1 MPDSEVSMGRRE
13 SDKGALL
20 WKILGGALGIMF
32 TVLFSRFVDT
42 YTKQAETQSKIL
54 SSLGSIEIKMEM
66 VNFPTLRKDIDSL
79 EARAA
84 YFEREL
90 TNLKR
95 EIESVKYGKF
105 NENSE
110 K

>member
-1 MPDSEVSMGRRE
+1 MPSSDAPMGRRD

-20 WKILGGALGIMF
+20 WKIAGAALGIMF

-90 TNLKR
+90 VELKR
-95 EIESVKYGKF
+95 EIESVKYGKS
-105 NENSE
+105 NGIVE